1 MRNRNILLS
10 INVIDMIG
18 LFIILPILPEMMQ
31 YYLTK
36 SHALDGWL
44 LDLNRILSDAL
55 PPDRKNDSIL
65 IAGGLAASIFS
76 FMQFFSSPIL
86 GRWSDR
92 VGRKAV
98 LVVGS
103 SGFVAAALLWYFADN
118 FTMFFLSRALSGA
131 ACGTVSV
138 GSAAMVD
145 ISTPEDRTR
154 NVSLLGASF
163 GVGAL
168 AGPVLA
174 SFLTQ
179 FHVIPPLASHPFAL
193 CALASII
200 IGLISV
206 PVNLFLFTNPV
217 NQIKAQPGSAYR
229 IAFRIPWFM
238 WVTFANFLFS
248 VVYTGMEFFIP
259 FYFKMDFGM
268 GPGGIGLT
276 FLYLG
281 VLVVAGQG
289 FLVPWLSKRFT
300 EKQIA
305 IAGFLA
311 APVPLVLFSFA
322 APNLFLAFAALLPA
336 ALAIACIFAGLNALA
351 SHMAP
356 EESRGAAIGVF
367 QAFFPLGNG
376 FGPIVAGFLYW
387 TVGIQWTCVI
397 LGCGFLGLGVLMR
410 RVGKT

>member
-31 YYLTK
+31 HYLTRNH
-36 SHALDGWL
+36 SFDSWL
-44 LDLNRILSDAL
+44 IDLNRFLAETL

-65 IAGGLAASIFS
+65 IAGGLAASVFS

-103 SGFVAAALLWYFADN
+103 TGFVAAAVLWYFADS
-118 FTMFFLSRALSGA
+118 FTLFFLSRALSGA

-138 GSAAMVD
+138 GSAAMID

-174 SFLTQ
+174 SFLAQ
-179 FHVIPPLASHPFAL
+179 FQVSLPWASHPFAL
-193 CALASII
+193 CALASIL
-200 IGLISV
+200 IGLVSV
-206 PVNLFLFTNPV
+206 PVNCFLFENPSAQV
-217 NQIKAQPGSAYR
+217 KAQPGSAYK
-229 IAFRIPWFM
+229 IAASIPWFM
-238 WVTFANFLFS
+238 WLTFANLLFS

-281 VLVVAGQG
+281 LLVVAGQG
-289 FLVPWLSKRFT
+289 FLVPFLSKQFSER
-300 EKQIA
+300 QIA
-305 IAGFLA
+305 LAGFA
-311 APVPLVLFSFA
+311 AVPIPLVLFSFA
-322 APNLFLAFAALLPA
+322 APSVFAAFAALLPA
-336 ALAIACIFAGLNALA
+336 ALGIACIFAGLNAMA

-376 FGPIVAGFLYW
+376 FGPIVAGILYW

-397 LGCGFLGLGVLMR
+397 LSCGFLGLALLMQR
-410 RVGKT
+410 IGRQ